1 LTGGEPMLKQDLI
14 KQIAADIR
22 SQNSTAKIYVQ
33 TAWAKGPEDLVEILD
48 HVDGLTL
55 TMHTRKD
62 IEPLEQLTKLL
73 PNSDKSLRLN
83 VFRGISTGAAD
94 LSDWNVKKGLTWL
107 DDCPL
112 PTNEVFMRAES
123 RYAD

>member
-1 LTGGEPMLKQDLI
+1 MLKQDLI

-33 TAWAKGPEDLVEILD
+33 TAWSKGPEDLVEILG

-62 IEPLEQLTKLL
+62 TVPLEQLVKLL
-73 PNSDKSLRLN
+73 PSFNKSLRLN
-83 VFRGISTGAAD
+83 VFRGISTGEAD
-94 LSDWNVKKGLTWL
+94 LSAWNVKKGLTWM

-112 PTNEVFMRAES
+112 PINEVFMRVES
-123 RYAD
+123 RYAN